1 MRVSVRTWR
10 SRRRSALTRRAAQ
23 APGFG
28 AGVTLG
34 QDTLDGQLYYG
45 VAEIEVFSVA

>member
-1 MRVSVRTWR
+1 MCACVR
-10 SRRRSALTRRAAQ
+10 SRRSALTWRAAQ

-34 QDTLDGQLYYG
+34 QDTLDGQCNFG